1 MYWAKKKKV
10 IKSKVSWIT
19 TKSNRGYLILPMH
32 AHAHT
37 HTNTRMGIDKNLA
50 KPIPY

>member
-19 TKSNRGYLILPMH
+19 TKSNRGF
-32 AHAHT
+32 
-37 HTNTRMGIDKNLA
+37 DKNLA